1 MRHRELTADCIRLL
15 TADAASVDHS
25 REGIKW
31 VQSTIEK
38 VVGSHFYNG
47 RRITHPQC
55 KALAAEL
62 DHLVQLRMAPLD
74 IRDRERRPTLAK
86 PKGGAVESSY
96 VGLFRMN
103 DMPSFDRL
111 YSLYTLRATITSR
124 SIEVEYNTLP
134 VAFTYHVAER
144 LMLRTADASQA
155 LHDIGN
161 ELADWA
167 VFLSKTDGRRQF
179 SHNFMAVPF
188 MDRRGALLGEY
199 VNLRDVENFMVRYD
213 KDGSTVCDSQP
224 WLKTRR
230 HFLVRTFV
238 DRYKLRP
245 NQSHGMRLLE
255 TWRREYADDYMAA
268 RDEYIWKTSLEC
280 PIPTGAD
287 FSEES
292 STMLERV
299 LEDDALVRAMHPD
312 RSVNAPTARDYRMP
326 LGEWHPGYGRAPL
339 RPAALVEAEAEARM
353 AMKMESM
360 SVAA

>member
-1 MRHRELTADCIRLL
+1 MMRHRELSADDIRLL
-15 TADAASVDHS
+15 AADAATVDHS
-25 REGIKW
+25 REGLAW

-55 KALAAEL
+55 KALAAQL
-62 DHLVQLRMAPLD
+62 DDLVQRRMAPLD

-96 VGLFRMN
+96 VGIFRMK
-103 DMPSFDRL
+103 DSPSFDRL
-111 YSLYTLRATITSR
+111 YSLYTLRTTITSR
-124 SIEVEYNTLP
+124 AIEVEYNTLP

-144 LMLRTADASQA
+144 LMLRTRDVSEA

-167 VFLSKTDGRRQF
+167 VFLSKTDGRPQF

-199 VNLRDVENFMVRYD
+199 VNIRHVENFLVRYD
-213 KDGSTVCDSQP
+213 EDGEFISESQP

-245 NQSHGMRLLE
+245 NQSHAMRLLE
-255 TWRREYADDYMAA
+255 TWRREYDDVYMAA
-268 RDEYIWKTSLEC
+268 RDQYVWKTSLEC
-280 PIPTGAD
+280 PIPVAAEFG
-287 FSEES
+287 EEC
-292 STMLERV
+292 STMLDRV
-299 LEDDALVRAMHPD
+299 LEDDALVRSMHPD
-312 RSVNAPTARDYRMP
+312 RNVNAPTARDFRMQ
-326 LGEWHPGYGRAPL
+326 LGEWHPAYGRAPL
-339 RPAALVEAEAEARM
+339 RPTALVEAETAPIA
-353 AMKMESM
+353 
-360 SVAA
+360 VAA